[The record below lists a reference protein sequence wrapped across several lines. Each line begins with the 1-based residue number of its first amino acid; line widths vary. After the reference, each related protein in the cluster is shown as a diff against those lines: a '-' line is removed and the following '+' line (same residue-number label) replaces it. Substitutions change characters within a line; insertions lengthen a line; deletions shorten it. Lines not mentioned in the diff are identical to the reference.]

1 MQVAQILQV
10 LVVSKREDIDP
21 KVSDLYSKFQVRSIK
36 EMFMISFPVM
46 RFLES
51 FFEHFP
57 LKMHLRFAG

>member
-21 KVSDLYSKFQVRSIK
+21 KVSDLYSKFQVRRIE

-46 RFLES
+46 RFVES
-51 FFEHFP
+51 FLSVFH
-57 LKMHLRFAG
+57 

>member
-21 KVSDLYSKFQVRSIK
+21 KVSDLYSKFQVRSIE
-36 EMFMISFPVM
+36 EMFMIF
-46 RFLES
+46 FLVLPFVAS